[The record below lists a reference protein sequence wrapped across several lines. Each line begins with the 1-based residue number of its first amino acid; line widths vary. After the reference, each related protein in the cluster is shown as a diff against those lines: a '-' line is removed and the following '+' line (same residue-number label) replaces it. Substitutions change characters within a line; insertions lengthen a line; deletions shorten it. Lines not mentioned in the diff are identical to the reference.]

1 MRSMVEGVCKSAAVL
16 TGHTPSTALRHSRR
30 FAPPTFKYGG
40 TAASAPFPAFA
51 GKEEIYTQQYC
62 Q

>member
-1 MRSMVEGVCKSAAVL
+1 MRSMVEGARKQAAVP
-16 TGHTPSTALRHSRR
+16 TGHTHSTALRHSRR
-30 FAPPTFKYGG
+30 FAPASFKYGG